1 MMYLDEKSTAAAG
14 DLIITAG
21 TTGLFPYGL
30 PVGNI
35 TEVGIENSG
44 LARYAVLA
52 PSVDL
57 SSLESVTV
65 LLDFE
70 GKGET
75 FGEK

>member
-1 MMYLDEKSTAAAG
+1 MMYLDEKSTAAEG

-35 TEVGIENSG
+35 TETGIEDTG
-44 LARYAVLA
+44 LARYAILT
-52 PSVDL
+52 PSVDYAA
-57 SSLESVTV
+57 LEAVTV

-70 GKGET
+70 GKGES
-75 FGEK
+75 FGE